1 MYCER
6 LERELTDEE
15 CQKIQEQEQC
25 EDCPCFIPFAMFMLE
40 EQERQNF
47 RGVR

>member
-15 CQKIQEQEQC
+15 CQKIQEQEQEQGQC
-25 EDCPCFIPFAMFMLE
+25 EDCPCFIPFAMFMLK
-40 EQERQNF
+40 EQ
-47 RGVR
+47 